1 MMRLPTAIVLAAI
14 SIAASSTTRLQEAIA
29 VGRSCYAPIVRLQKP
44 ASDFDVYVESP
55 LARIALLAATAEQ
68 MRLPFD
74 VPTAERQ
81 LTTTDRIWADY
92 AVNGRRTIS
101 VDGIVVATSHPHSI
115 VRPIAVK
122 SPRLFLGRAPSHG
135 IVESLRFRPGERTF
149 ERLPAGDLTVILRTS
164 AGVQEYPLTEKDRTK
179 LLRVC
184 N

>member
-1 MMRLPTAIVLAAI
+1 MMRLPAAIVLAAI
-14 SIAASSTTRLQEAIA
+14 SIEPSSTARLQEAIA
-29 VGRSCYAPIVRLQKP
+29 VGRTCYAPIVRLQRP
-44 ASDFDVYVESP
+44 GTDFDVYVESP

-74 VPTAERQ
+74 VSTAESH

-101 VDGIVVATSHPHSI
+101 IDGILVSTSHPHSI
-115 VRPIAVK
+115 VRPIAIN

-149 ERLPAGDLTVILRTS
+149 ERLPAGDLTVVLQTS
-164 AGVQEYPLTEKDRTK
+164 AGVREFPLTERDRTK